1 MGGVSEKAKG
11 KRAAGTKPPQRARKK
26 LASPAIP
33 QPAPTLPAP
42 FTDWFARRGW
52 RPRDHQLA
60 LLEQSRARRSTLLI
74 APTGA
79 GKTMAGFLPSLISIS
94 DTPRSRAGEAGSGL
108 HTLYISPLKA
118 LAEDI
123 ARNLV
128 APVAEMGLKVRI
140 ETRSGDTSTARR
152 ARQRVKPPHILLTT
166 PEQVALMLSSEDAGY
181 VFGNLDTVILDE
193 LHALAPSKRGD
204 LLALGLAR
212 LNTLAPNLITLG
224 LSATVARPSELRS
237 YLRPQTEPGRICEM
251 SDLVVA
257 AGGADPSIAIL
268 EIEEP
273 VPWGGH
279 SARYAMAEIYRAIER
294 HRTTL
299 VFVNTRMQ
307 AEMVFQELWTLND
320 AALPIALH
328 HGSLD
333 KARRLKVEAAMASGA
348 LRAVVATS
356 TLDLGIER
364 TAQHAFNDLGSKASC
379 FRLSPQARHAFAPL
393 ENERIRRSFPGHG
406 QAALFDRE
414 GAVLG
419 RIGCELVDGETD
431 CLGRLVGQAELRST
445 QVHPARV

>member
-1 MGGVSEKAKG
+1 M
-11 KRAAGTKPPQRARKK
+11 P
-26 LASPAIP
+26 I
-33 QPAPTLPAP
+33 LPAR
-42 FTDWFARRGW
+42 FADWFARRGW
-52 RPRDHQLA
+52 LPRDHQLA

-94 DTPRSRAGEAGSGL
+94 DAPRRPAGEAGSGL

-123 ARNLV
+123 VRNLI
-128 APVAEMGLKVRI
+128 APVSEMDLKVRI

-152 ARQRVKPPHILLTT
+152 ARQRTKPPHILLTT
-166 PEQVALMLSSEDAGY
+166 PEQVALMLSSADAGY
-181 VFGNLDTVILDE
+181 IFGNLDTIILDE

-212 LNTLAPNLITLG
+212 LNTLAPNLMTLG

-237 YLRPQTEPGRICEM
+237 YLVPQTVPESLCEM

-257 AGGADPSIAIL
+257 AGGADPAIEIL

-279 SARYAMAEIYRAIER
+279 SARYAMAEIYRAISR

-307 AEMVFQELWTLND
+307 AEMVFQELWTLNE

-356 TLDLGIER
+356 TLDLGIDWGDV
-364 TAQHAFNDLGSKASC
+364 DLVVNVGAPKGAS
-379 FRLSPQARHAFAPL
+379 RLTQ
-393 ENERIRRSFPGHG
+393 RIGRANHRLDEPS
-406 QAALFDRE
+406 AALLVPANRFE
-414 GAVLG
+414 VLEC
-419 RIGCELVDGETD
+419 RAALEAAKAGE
-431 CLGRLVGQAELRST
+431 Q
-445 QVHPARV
+445 